1 MNAMTGDVTLDY
13 PQIVA
18 EICAELTRLTQGRV
32 EVGEDTDLLGD
43 LGLDS
48 LQVMNLMLEIEDR
61 FDISIPV
68 NILPDVKTVRDL
80 AMQIDTLLRAR
91 SLMGL
96 FDKFQGLAA
105 ARRRARDSSA
115 SIPSASRSSA
125 SSRRPRASFTG
136 GAPCSPARTTTSASR
151 SIPTASRRRKQALDT
166 EGTGTTGSRMANGS
180 YANHRKLE
188 RELAA
193 FYEMRDAI
201 VFSTGYQANLGLLSG
216 LMGPNDVVLLDAD
229 CHASIYD
236 GCRLAGAEVI
246 RFRHNNVEDLAK
258 RMRRLGRARGRHA
271 DRRSKAS
278 TACLGDRA
286 PLREIVDVKRE
297 LGGYLLVDEAHS
309 LGVLGERGRGL
320 VEEMD
325 VLADA
330 DFIVGTFSKSLGGAG
345 GFCVSNLPAL
355 DLIRYSSRPYIFTA
369 SPSPATIA
377 STRQALVKL
386 AAGREL
392 RARLRANYERL
403 HAALE
408 GMGYTLGAPPSPVI
422 AVVLGERSEALQFW
436 KRLVRA
442 RRLRQPDA
450 AARHSERR
458 IAHPLQR
465 QRRAHGR
472 ADRRR
477 LQRRSPTCGR
487 RQESSPRSSAPALET
502 GSRRRAP

>member
-1 MNAMTGDVTLDY
+1 
-13 PQIVA
+13 
-18 EICAELTRLTQGRV
+18 
-32 EVGEDTDLLGD
+32 
-43 LGLDS
+43 
-48 LQVMNLMLEIEDR
+48 
-61 FDISIPV
+61 
-68 NILPDVKTVRDL
+68 
-80 AMQIDTLLRAR
+80 
-91 SLMGL
+91 MGL

-105 ARRRARDSSA
+105 ARGELEKLGVDPFGVEIERILSPTEGIIHGRRTVLAGTNNYLGLTFDPDCIAAAKR
-115 SIPSASRSSA
+115 
-125 SSRRPRASFTG
+125 
-136 GAPCSPARTTTSASR
+136 
-151 SIPTASRRRKQALDT
+151 ALDT

-236 GCRLAGAEVI
+236 GCRLAGTEVI
-246 RFRHNNVEDLAK
+246 RFRHNNVDDLAK
-258 RMRRLGRARGRHA
+258 RMRRLGPRAA
-271 DRRSKAS
+271 DTLIVIEGIYSM
-278 TACLGDRA
+278 LGDRA
-286 PLREIVDVKRE
+286 PLREIVEVKRE

-309 LGVLGERGRGL
+309 VGVLGDRGRGL

-386 AAGREL
+386 EAGRDL
-392 RARLRANYERL
+392 RARLRVNYERL
-403 HAALE
+403 HSALE
-408 GMGYTLGAPPSPVI
+408 AMGYTLGAPPSPVI
-422 AVVLGERSEALQFW
+422 AVVLGERNEALQFW
-436 KRLVRA
+436 KRLVEHGVYVNLMLPPATPNGVSLIRCSVSAAHSSEQIDAVCRA
-442 RRLRQPDA
+442 FSDLRSTAGIVA
-450 AARHSERR
+450 AE
-458 IAHPLQR
+458 L
-465 QRRAHGR
+465 G
-472 ADRRR
+472 
-477 LQRRSPTCGR
+477 
-487 RQESSPRSSAPALET
+487 T
-502 GSRRRAP
+502 G